1 MPLFSD
7 QAATGKQKK
16 QKFWTKVILFIG
28 AGSFAGTAMVPVIG
42 GIIDSVRQP
51 TNEVARN
58 PQADQEAQ
66 LKQQEAGFLAVLE
79 REPDNTNA
87 LQGLVQAR
95 LALGDLE
102 GARPYLQQL
111 VELYPDEQVL
121 KDLLAQVDQAL
132 ERTGTTT
139 PAPAQ
144 SPTEAPETP

>member
-7 QAATGKQKK
+7 KATTGKQKK
-16 QKFWTKVILFIG
+16 QKFWTKVILIIG

-51 TNEVARN
+51 TTEVARN

-95 LALGDLE
+95 LALGDLA
-102 GARPYLQQL
+102 GARPHLQRL

-121 KDLLAQVDQAL
+121 KDLLAQVDEAL
-132 ERTGTTT
+132 ARTGKTT
-139 PAPAQ
+139 PAQ
-144 SPTEAPETP
+144 SPTENPETP